1 MPLSSFF
8 KIISRFGQQI
18 WQSAQLWWKQVI
30 KANSVSSEYAQ
41 WRHRFILSRLHLMT
55 WIAII
60 TCLMDLFFDLTI
72 VVPSFEPNS
81 REYNF
86 VQQNLELIL
95 GNTIILFSG
104 LLLIFVLLK
113 VSFFRR
119 YPIWILLW
127 LTFLLLVFSQLL
139 ATVFLGEIRLYNEDW
154 IVVFAA
160 GPILMPVRWRWHFLC
175 QVMVMGHFAVNYW
188 VFGLR
193 DPYVTNEIEYFHAV
207 HATVIACLIVNLGV
221 YLYEKFL
228 QQQFELR
235 QKLQLFIYTVSHD
248 LRNPVLSTMFLLK
261 SLCASAVDDVVI
273 ARETLNRIIDS
284 SDRQLQLIDSL
295 LEAHTTQT
303 QGIILRPRPV
313 CLDNLLE
320 SVIVEMQP
328 FLDQQQATI
337 TKKIAAKLP
346 LVNIDPLQI
355 RRVYENLI
363 ANALE
368 YNRPG
373 LHLTFQVESDR
384 EASAKAYRSV
394 TDRESFRAYPLG
406 YPKGLHSNG
415 CHRTTIKSQ
424 PKIDFEHWI
433 YCLVSDNGEGIAL
446 QQSSQIFELY
456 TRAASKKQSLN
467 VGLGLY
473 ICRQII
479 KAHGGEIGVNSS
491 SKGASFWFTLP
502 VAG

>member
-8 KIISRFGQQI
+8 KIISRFGQQVG
-18 WQSAQLWWKQVI
+18 QSTQLWWQQVI
-30 KANSVSSEYAQ
+30 KPNSVSSEYAQ

-60 TCLMDLFFDLTI
+60 AYLIDLVVYWTI
-72 VVPSFEPNS
+72 VVPSYTPGS
-81 REYNF
+81 PEYNYI
-86 VQQNLELIL
+86 QQNLELFPGEAI
-95 GNTIILFSG
+95 TLFLG
-104 LLLIFVLLK
+104 LLITFVLLK

-119 YPIWILLW
+119 HPIWVLLW
-127 LTFLLLVFSQLL
+127 LIFVLLVREQLL
-139 ATVFLGEIRLYNEDW
+139 VTVFFDAIELNNLEW
-154 IVVFAA
+154 IIIFAA
-160 GPILMPVRWRWHFLC
+160 GPILMPVRWRWHCLC
-175 QVMVMGHFAVNYW
+175 QLMAMGHFVLSYW

-193 DPYVTNEIEYFHAV
+193 DSSAANGIEYFEEIYV
-207 HATVIACLIVNLGV
+207 TVIVCLIANLGV
-221 YLYEKFL
+221 YLYEKSL

-261 SLCASAVDDVVI
+261 SLCTSSVDDVVI

-313 CLDNLLE
+313 CLDNLIE

-337 TKKIAAKLP
+337 TKNIAAKLP

-373 LHLTFQVESDR
+373 LHLTFQIQSDR
-384 EASAKAYRSV
+384 EASAK
-394 TDRESFRAYPLG
+394 G

-415 CHRTTIKSQ
+415 CNRTTFNKQ

-479 KAHGGEIGVNSS
+479 QAHGGEIGVKSS

-502 VAG
+502 VAGL

>member
-8 KIISRFGQQI
+8 KIISRFGQQV
-18 WQSAQLWWKQVI
+18 WQSTQLWWKQVI
-30 KANSVSSEYAQ
+30 KPNSVSSEYAQ
-41 WRHRFILSRLHLMT
+41 WRHRFILSRLHLIA

-60 TCLMDLFFDLTI
+60 AYLMDLFFDLTI
-72 VVPSFEPNS
+72 VVPSYAPDS
-81 REYNF
+81 LEYKYI
-86 VQQNLELIL
+86 QQNLEFLQGEVI
-95 GNTIILFSG
+95 TLFLG
-104 LLLIFVLLK
+104 LLFTFVLLK

-119 YPIWILLW
+119 HPIWILLW
-127 LTFLLLVFSQLL
+127 LTFVLLVRDQLLL
-139 ATVFLGEIRLYNEDW
+139 TVFRGKIELYSDNW
-154 IVVFAA
+154 IIVFAA
-160 GPILMPVRWRWHFLC
+160 GPILMPVRWRWHCLC
-175 QVMVMGHFAVNYW
+175 QVMVMVHFALSYW

-193 DPYVTNEIEYFHAV
+193 DPSAANGIDYFQDIN
-207 HATVIACLIVNLGV
+207 ATVIVCLIVNLGV
-221 YLYEKFL
+221 YLYEKSL

-273 ARETLNRIIDS
+273 ARDTLKRIIDS

-337 TKKIAAKLP
+337 TKRISAKLP

-373 LHLTFQVESDR
+373 LNLTFQVESDR
-384 EASAKAYRSV
+384 
-394 TDRESFRAYPLG
+394 
-406 YPKGLHSNG
+406 
-415 CHRTTIKSQ
+415 TTFNSQ
-424 PKIDFEHWI
+424 AKIDFEHWI
-433 YCLVSDNGEGIAL
+433 YCLVSDNGEGISL

-479 KAHGGEIGVNSS
+479 QAHGGEIGVNSG

-502 VAG
+502 VASL

>member
-8 KIISRFGQQI
+8 KIISRFRRQVGQ
-18 WQSAQLWWKQVI
+18 STQLWWKQVI
-30 KANSVSSEYAQ
+30 KPNSVSSEYAQ

-60 TCLMDLFFDLTI
+60 ACLIDLLFDWTI

-86 VQQNLELIL
+86 VQQNLELIQ
-95 GNTIILFSG
+95 GNAIILFSG

-113 VSFFRR
+113 ISFFRR

-154 IVVFAA
+154 LIIFAA
-160 GPILMPVRWRWHFLC
+160 GPILMPVRWRWHCLC
-175 QVMVMGHFAVNYW
+175 QLMVLGHFALSYW

-193 DPYVTNEIEYFHAV
+193 DPSVANGIDYFLAV
-207 HATVIACLIVNLGV
+207 YGTVITCLIVNLGI
-221 YLYEKFL
+221 YLYERFL

-261 SLCASAVDDVVI
+261 SLCASSVNEVVI
-273 ARETLNRIIDS
+273 DRETLNRIIDS

-295 LEAHTTQT
+295 LEAHNTQT

-384 EASAKAYRSV
+384 
-394 TDRESFRAYPLG
+394 TNF
-406 YPKGLHSNG
+406 N
-415 CHRTTIKSQ
+415 SQ
-424 PKIDFEHWI
+424 AKIDFEHWI
-433 YCLVSDNGEGIAL
+433 YCLVSDNGQGISL

-502 VAG
+502 VASL